1 MEKVKPGKESSG
13 RSLRSAWN
21 GLSPI
26 APAASGIVVYTPATT
41 ASARRQASLGLCC
54 ALILLVANG
63 TSIAGNTVSGCP
75 DDRTARTLPDA
86 ALCVQHVG
94 LSPSETARGARVE
107 ALFAHAKDRLDAG
120 RFEAAE
126 QALDCADANIGEGGD
141 GDERLRYELTR
152 RRGILEFRRERIAQ
166 ALERFECA
174 ATLSR
179 GLGDRGAEARD
190 LNNVGAALRRL
201 GDFRGALRNMTV
213 SLGIQRT
220 QGEVAASVLNN
231 IADVYREL
239 REPDTAMRYY
249 RDALAANR
257 AKGDAIEAAHV
268 QETMAELALDGG
280 ETRQALAWLQEALA
294 VYREKGR
301 RVYELRVHDGLIRA
315 ALALGDV
322 PQARRWSSSALAL
335 ADAWKLPLPS
345 ALQLQMA
352 RTTRLE
358 GNAAAAAARLRE
370 ALASAASGDPVRVP
384 LLEELARLQE
394 STGDAVAANATL
406 RRANAEATAL
416 VRAQHDRQLDWL
428 RIRFETAEQQRTIA
442 QLESENRLRKAQ
454 LRQRTLLLW
463 LVLVSG
469 VAAAL
474 GVWLLLQR
482 RRQRERLRE
491 AARRVRHEE
500 KLARYR
506 READALAEDRNLL
519 QTLLDSREDAVC
531 LLDAEGQ
538 VLVANRAGRLRLGG
552 ADDAEPVGQA
562 VSAFAAEADR
572 PALQSAL
579 ERMEDSAGQ
588 RVAFVA
594 QHGGPLLATLE
605 PWTGGDG
612 LVVLALQERGSDA
625 AADTGQAAEQEEGA
639 AAPAMRDAFRRT
651 LVELMLAVIDAWERA
666 TGTGRLELAERSRIW
681 RVNID
686 DGRLRARAMERYLAV
701 SKLPRNPRWRD
712 VLRSAY
718 FVLAHCDGLPADTRA
733 ALQSRVDAVLAYTR
747 RDALV

>member
-1 MEKVKPGKESSG
+1 M
-13 RSLRSAWN
+13 N
-21 GLSPI
+21 PI
-26 APAASGIVVYTPATT
+26 APASSGIVVHTPATT
-41 ASARRQASLGLCC
+41 ASARFPARLGLCWV
-54 ALILLVANG
+54 LILLAANG
-63 TSIAGNTVSGCP
+63 TAIARNTVSGCP
-75 DDRTARTLPDA
+75 DDRAARTLPDA
-86 ALCVQHVG
+86 ALCVRHAG
-94 LSPSETARGARVE
+94 LSPPETARGARVA
-107 ALFAHAKDRLDAG
+107 ALFAHARDRLDAG

-126 QALDCADANIGEGGD
+126 QALDCADANIGDGGD
-141 GDERLRYELTR
+141 GGDERLRYELTR
-152 RRGILEFRRERIAQ
+152 RRGILDFRRERIAQ

-179 GLGDRGAEARD
+179 ALGDRGAEARD

-201 GDFRGALRNMTV
+201 GDFRGALRNMTI
-213 SLGIQRT
+213 SLGIQRA
-220 QGEVAASVLNN
+220 QGGAAASVLNN

-257 AKGDAIEAAHV
+257 AKGDSIEAAHV
-268 QETMAELALDGG
+268 QETMAELALDSGD
-280 ETRQALAWLQEALA
+280 TRQALAWLQEALA

-301 RVYELRVHDGLIRA
+301 RAYELRVHDGLIRA

-358 GNAAAAAARLRE
+358 GNAAATAARLRE
-370 ALASAASGDPVRVP
+370 ALASATSGDPVRVP

-406 RRANAEATAL
+406 RRANADAAAL

-428 RIRFETAEQQRTIA
+428 RIRFESAEQQRTID
-442 QLESENRLRKAQ
+442 QLASENSLRKAQ

-463 LVLVSG
+463 LILVSG
-469 VAAAL
+469 LAAAL
-474 GVWLLLQR
+474 GGWLLLQR
-482 RRQRERLRE
+482 RRQRARLLE
-491 AARRVRHEE
+491 ETRRIRHEE
-500 KLARYR
+500 ELARYR

-552 ADDAEPVGQA
+552 ADAAEPVGQA
-562 VSAFAAEADR
+562 VSAFVVEAER

-579 ERMEDSAGQ
+579 ERMEDSAAQ

-594 QHGGPLLATLE
+594 RHGGPLIATLE
-605 PWTGGDG
+605 PWPGGDG
-612 LVVLALQERGSDA
+612 LVVLVLQERGSDA
-625 AADTGQAAEQEEGA
+625 ATDTGQAAEQEEGA
-639 AAPAMRDAFRRT
+639 AAPAARDAFRRT
-651 LVELMLAVIDAWERA
+651 LVELMLAVIDTWERA

-701 SKLPRNPRWRD
+701 SKLPHNPRWRD

-718 FVLAHCDGLPADTRA
+718 FVLAHCDGLSADTRA
-733 ALQSRVDAVLAYTR
+733 ALQARVDAVLAYTR

>member
-1 MEKVKPGKESSG
+1 MEKLKPGKELSG

-21 GLSPI
+21 WMSPTAPAPSGVAARHPANLGLSC
-26 APAASGIVVYTPATT
+26 TF
-41 ASARRQASLGLCC
+41 
-54 ALILLVANG
+54 ILLMASG
-63 TSIAGNTVSGCP
+63 TSIARNTVYGCT
-75 DDRTARTLPDA
+75 DAKLARTLPDSV
-86 ALCVQHVG
+86 LCVQRAG
-94 LSPSETARGARVE
+94 LSPSAAAGDGRVE
-107 ALFAHAKDRLDAG
+107 ALFAQAKERLDIG

-126 QALDCADANIGEGGD
+126 QALDCADANIGDG

-152 RRGILEFRRERIAQ
+152 RRGILDFRRERIAQ

-174 ATLSR
+174 VTLSR
-179 GLGDRGAEARD
+179 ALGDREAEARD

-201 GDFRGALRNMTV
+201 GDFHGALRNMTV
-213 SLGIQRT
+213 SLGIQRA
-220 QGEVAASVLNN
+220 QGGAAASVLNN

-257 AKGDAIEAAHV
+257 AKGDSIEAAHV
-268 QETMAELALDGG
+268 QETMAELALDSGD
-280 ETRQALAWLQEALA
+280 TRQALAWLQEALA

-301 RVYELRVHDGLIRA
+301 RAYELRVHDGLIRA

-322 PQARRWSSSALAL
+322 PQARRWSSGALAL

-358 GNAAAAAARLRE
+358 GNAAATAARLRE

-406 RRANAEATAL
+406 RRANADAAAL
-416 VRAQHDRQLDWL
+416 MRAQHDRQLDWL
-428 RIRFETAEQQRTIA
+428 RIRFESAEQQRTIDRLA
-442 QLESENRLRKAQ
+442 SENSLRKAQ

-469 VAAAL
+469 LAAAL
-474 GVWLLLQR
+474 GGWLLLQR
-482 RRQRERLRE
+482 RRQRARLLE
-491 AARRVRHEE
+491 EARRIRHEE
-500 KLARYR
+500 ELARYR
-506 READALAEDRNLL
+506 REAGALAEDRSLL

-538 VLVANRAGRLRLGG
+538 VLVVNRAGRLLLGG
-552 ADDAEPVGQA
+552 ADHAEPVGQPVA
-562 VSAFAAEADR
+562 AFVCAADR
-572 PALQSAL
+572 AALQSAL
-579 ERMEDSAGQ
+579 ERMEDSAAQ
-588 RVAFVA
+588 QVAFAA
-594 QHGGPLLATLE
+594 QHGKALRATFA
-605 PWTGGDG
+605 PWSGGDG
-612 LVVLALQERGSDA
+612 LVVLALQERDGVAVQTSPAAGRQAGQEADQEVDA
-625 AADTGQAAEQEEGA
+625 AAP
-639 AAPAMRDAFRRT
+639 PARDAFRRT
-651 LVELMLAVIDAWERA
+651 LVELMLAVIDTWERT

-718 FVLAHCDGLPADTRA
+718 FVLAQCDGLPADARA
-733 ALQSRVDAVLAYTR
+733 ALQSRIDAVLAYTR

>member
-1 MEKVKPGKESSG
+1 MEKVKPGKEQSG
-13 RSLRSAWN
+13 WSLQSAWDWM
-21 GLSPI
+21 SPI
-26 APAASGIVVYTPATT
+26 APAHSGVA
-41 ASARRQASLGLCC
+41 ARHPENLRRLCTF
-54 ALILLVANG
+54 ILLVASG
-63 TSIAGNTVSGCP
+63 TSIARNTVYGCTDAKP
-75 DDRTARTLPDA
+75 ARTLPDSV
-86 ALCVQHVG
+86 LCVQHAG
-94 LSPSETARGARVE
+94 LPPLGAAGDGQVK
-107 ALFAHAKDRLDAG
+107 ALFAQAQDRLDSG

-141 GDERLRYELTR
+141 EHLRYELTR
-152 RRGILEFRRERIAQ
+152 RRGILDFRRERIPQ
-166 ALERFECA
+166 ALERFKCA

-179 GLGDRGAEARD
+179 AIGDRGAEARD

-201 GDFRGALRNMTV
+201 GDFHGALRNLTT
-213 SLGIQRT
+213 SLGIQRA
-220 QGEVAASVLNN
+220 QGGAAASVLTN

-239 REPDTAMRYY
+239 REPDTAMGYY

-257 AKGDAIEAAHV
+257 AKGDSIEAAHV
-268 QETMAELALDGG
+268 QETMAELALDSGD
-280 ETRQALAWLQEALA
+280 THQALAWLQEALA

-335 ADAWKLPLPS
+335 AEAWQLPLPS

-358 GNAAAAAARLRE
+358 GNAAATAVRLRE
-370 ALASAASGDPVRVP
+370 ALASAASGDPVRVS
-384 LLEELARLQE
+384 LLEELAGLQE
-394 STGDAVAANATL
+394 STGDAVAATATL

-442 QLESENRLRKAQ
+442 LLESQNRLREAQ

-463 LVLVSG
+463 LALVSG

-474 GVWLLLQR
+474 GAWLLLQR
-482 RRQRERLRE
+482 RRQRDRLLD

-500 KLARYR
+500 ELARYR
-506 READALAEDRNLL
+506 READALAEDRSLL
-519 QTLLDSREDAVC
+519 QALLDSREDAVC

-538 VLVANRAGRLRLGG
+538 VLVANRSGRLRLGG

-562 VSAFAAEADR
+562 VSAFVAAADR

-588 RVAFVA
+588 RIEFLA
-594 QHGGPLLATLE
+594 QHGGSLIATLT
-605 PWTGGDG
+605 PWPGGDG

-639 AAPAMRDAFRRT
+639 AAPAARDAFRRT

-701 SKLPRNPRWRD
+701 SKLPHNPRWRD

-718 FVLAHCDGLPADTRA
+718 FVLTHCDGLSADTRA
-733 ALQSRVDAVLAYTR
+733 ALQCRVDAVLAYTR